1 MFQTIEVSVRDPI
14 VREEIV
20 AVLVGIESL
29 DAHRPK
35 FTSWHTPGDVI
46 AGIDDNAVIIRIGNC
61 AVFRI
66 GKHRNMD
73 RPTIA
78 FRSCLRNVC
87 KVATVF
93 L

>member
-1 MFQTIEVSVRDPI
+1 MFQTIEVSVRDTI

-46 AGIDDNAVIIRIGNC
+46 ASIDDNNC
-61 AVFRI
+61 LYIVLI
-66 GKHRNMD
+66 LH
-73 RPTIA
+73 
-78 FRSCLRNVC
+78 L
-87 KVATVF
+87 
-93 L
+93 LL